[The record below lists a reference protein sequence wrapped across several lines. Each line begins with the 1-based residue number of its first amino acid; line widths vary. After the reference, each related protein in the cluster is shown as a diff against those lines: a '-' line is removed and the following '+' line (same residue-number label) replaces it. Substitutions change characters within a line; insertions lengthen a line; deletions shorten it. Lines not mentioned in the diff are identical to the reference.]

1 MDLKGKRLLLM
12 GGGAFIK
19 DIRQYADQNGIYL
32 IAVGNPP
39 GAHSLMADESY
50 VIDTQDVDAIS
61 NLIIAEHI
69 DGVFIGANEANIP
82 PAIKVAERTGL
93 NFYCSQQQW
102 DILSNKAT
110 FKKLLQKHDMPL
122 IPSYNEWQDFKNIVY
137 PVIVKP
143 IDGSGAKG
151 ITVCNS
157 YEEIESA
164 IAYAKKFSPSCK
176 VIIEQ
181 YMQGMDDTF
190 IRYHFQNG
198 RYSISGSFDK
208 YADFSMGGFA
218 GMPLLYM
225 HPTKH
230 LDAYRKKIDKK
241 MQNLFADLGLRTGV
255 ITLQGFVDDNEDF
268 YFYEA
273 GYRLGG
279 SQSYIFTDAI
289 NNSNSLHYMI
299 NHALT
304 GQMADYCIAERDK
317 PFNDKVCCNQY
328 IPLNAGTI
336 AVIEGL
342 DELRNTP
349 GVLNITEMCK
359 IGSVIRATGDLNQ
372 VCLRMHLMGND
383 RKALDQILA
392 VVDDKLQIL
401 DETGKDMR
409 MRHVRCVDDV
419 MK

>member
-208 YADFSMGGFA
+208 YADFSMGG
-218 GMPLLYM
+218 
-225 HPTKH
+225 
-230 LDAYRKKIDKK
+230 
-241 MQNLFADLGLRTGV
+241 
-255 ITLQGFVDDNEDF
+255 
-268 YFYEA
+268 
-273 GYRLGG
+273 
-279 SQSYIFTDAI
+279 
-289 NNSNSLHYMI
+289 
-299 NHALT
+299 
-304 GQMADYCIAERDK
+304 
-317 PFNDKVCCNQY
+317 
-328 IPLNAGTI
+328 
-336 AVIEGL
+336 
-342 DELRNTP
+342 
-349 GVLNITEMCK
+349 
-359 IGSVIRATGDLNQ
+359 
-372 VCLRMHLMGND
+372 
-383 RKALDQILA
+383 
-392 VVDDKLQIL
+392 
-401 DETGKDMR
+401 
-409 MRHVRCVDDV
+409 
-419 MK
+419 